1 MKTPPTHDPLRVF
14 IVDDEPS
21 LRDLFTVALMDDS
34 REIVSCDNGFTALR
48 MLQESIFDVILLDL
62 SLPDTN
68 GIHILREMRRRG
80 DMTQV
85 ILCSAHMDEKSFQGA
100 LELGVT
106 AFVSKP
112 VTLLRLRRIVSD
124 VLSGKVERCGSAAEF
139 ADELGFITA
148 RPLRL
153 KKS

>member
-68 GIHILREMRRRG
+68 GIHILREMRLRG

-85 ILCSAHMDEKSFQGA
+85 ILCSAHVNEESFRAA

-106 AFVSKP
+106 AFISKP

-124 VLSGKVERCGSAAEF
+124 VLSGKVEKYGSAAEF
-139 ADELGFITA
+139 ADEFGFITE